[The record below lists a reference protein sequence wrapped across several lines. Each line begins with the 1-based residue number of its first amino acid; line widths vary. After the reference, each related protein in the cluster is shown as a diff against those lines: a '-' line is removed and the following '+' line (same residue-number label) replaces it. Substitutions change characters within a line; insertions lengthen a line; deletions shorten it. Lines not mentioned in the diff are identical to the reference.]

1 MRLKATVKAV
11 NALAK
16 KETSRIKALLDAG
29 ARVAHAQTQA
39 LRGKA
44 DAGALRDASRE
55 LAQIVDELTG
65 GAEDLMETKTN
76 QAARRAIAQTLRA
89 AATGG
94 DIAREL
100 LRRGELTRDL
110 EPESVFGL
118 PGDLPPA
125 PKERKL
131 ALAEKKE
138 IARRAHEHAMRLQR
152 IRAAEAKAAQLER
165 IAQQQ
170 EQAAWRAAQEAEKA
184 RDRAT
189 AARHEVEKMRAE
201 AKDAED

>member
-11 NALAK
+11 NELAK
-16 KETSRIKALLDAG
+16 REAAGIKALLEAG

-39 LRGKA
+39 LRGKG
-44 DAGALRDASRE
+44 DPTALRDSSRE
-55 LAQIVDELTG
+55 LAQMVDELTG
-65 GAEDLMETKTN
+65 QAEDLLETKTN
-76 QAARRAIAQTLRA
+76 QSARRAIAQTLRA

-110 EPESVFGL
+110 EPESVFGV

-125 PKERKL
+125 PKARKL

-138 IARRAHEHAMRLQR
+138 IQRRAHEHTMRLQK
-152 IRAAEAKAAQLER
+152 IRAAESKAAQLER

-170 EQAAWRAAQEAEKA
+170 EQAAWRAAQEAQKA

>member
-1 MRLKATVKAV
+1 MRIKATVKAV
-11 NALAK
+11 NELAK
-16 KETSRIKALLDAG
+16 KEAARLRELLEAG

-39 LRGKA
+39 LRGKG
-44 DAGALRDASRE
+44 DSNALRDASRE
-55 LAQIVDELTG
+55 LAQLVDELTG
-65 GAEDLMETKTN
+65 RAEVLMETKTN

-100 LRRGELTRDL
+100 LKRGELVRDL

-118 PGDLPPA
+118 PGELPPA
-125 PKERKL
+125 PKARKL

-138 IARRAHEHAMRLQR
+138 IARRAHEHTLRLQKV
-152 IRAAEAKAAQLER
+152 RAAETKAAQLER
-165 IAQQQ
+165 IAQQS
-170 EQAAWRAAQEAEKA
+170 EQSAWRAAQEAQKA

-189 AARHEVEKMRAE
+189 AARHEAEKLRAE
-201 AKDAED
+201 AKDAE